1 MDLGYLDTLRRR
13 YAGQADTSAIDPLA
27 VLLGKYREYRA
38 TTLLDCAAVSSQ
50 LAVDDLLRTDVD
62 PLALQAL
69 RDTNPQFDPGEYHS
83 ADEWSGIINAAKGKY
98 FEYLVADR
106 LNDGQAVGDIV
117 LPEGYR
123 AVVADSMNQPG
134 WDLRILNEHGQLD
147 QYLQLKATDSVSY
160 IHHALERYP
169 DIKILA
175 SSEVATSLDGHHMV
189 LDAGIREDQL
199 HAAVETAAGG
209 QSGFLDGFWEH
220 FHPVLPLLL
229 IAGMQG
235 YQVAVGKRSVQDAVE
250 ISRARTQRA
259 LAMAGTGALVKAI
272 GGGLLAIPAACLV
285 GLWVTENQTIDELI
299 SQLKRQ
305 NRKLSLQTH
314 RYNEWRNNYGV
325 L

>member
-1 MDLGYLDTLRRR
+1 MDLGYLDTLRQR
-13 YAGQADTSAIDPLA
+13 YAGYGDAHAIDPLA
-27 VLLGKYREYRA
+27 ALLSKYREYRA

-50 LAVDDLLRTDVD
+50 LAVGDLLRTDVD
-62 PLALQAL
+62 PLALRAL
-69 RDTNPQFDPGEYHS
+69 HDTNPHFDPSAYHS

-106 LNDGQAVGDIV
+106 LNDGQAVGDVV
-117 LPEGYR
+117 LPEGYH
-123 AVVADSMNQPG
+123 AVVADSINQPG
-134 WDLRILNEHGQLD
+134 WDLRILDDHGRLD
-147 QYLQLKATDSVSY
+147 QYLQLKATDSASY

-175 SSEVATSLDGHHMV
+175 SSEVATGLDGHHMI
-189 LDAGIREDQL
+189 LDAGISEDQL
-199 HAAVETAAGG
+199 HAAVETAGGG

-235 YQVAVGKRSVQDAVE
+235 YQVAVGKRSVQDAME
-250 ISRARTQRA
+250 IGMARTQRA
-259 LAMAGTGALVKAI
+259 LAMAGTGVLVKAV

-285 GLWVTENQTIDELI
+285 GLWVTESQTIDELI
-299 SQLKRQ
+299 SRLKKQ
-305 NRKLSLQTH
+305 NRKLSLQIR
-314 RYNEWRNNYGV
+314 RYNEWSNSYGV